1 MLKKSKIYVRETASK
16 EYVESLGCQ
25 CELGVDTAFLLE
37 TNSKCSVNKDTIVF
51 VPSDIS
57 KHKNFDNIDCEDII
71 DNEILLELCSF
82 AKEENKHIHI
92 LPHLNTS
99 EEHEFIYKIIKTMKE
114 NYDFNDVYFD
124 EIKDMYTYYEKI
136 ANSYMVVGM
145 RYHSIVLAAKAGI
158 PFVSLAYEN
167 KMLEVSRYTSM
178 EKQCILLYKKHK
190 KGSISNA
197 MIYANE
203 NHKNIKQ
210 SLSEVNKKLTE
221 LAMLPLK
228 EIKNDK

>member
-1 MLKKSKIYVRETASK
+1 M
-16 EYVESLGCQ
+16 
-25 CELGVDTAFLLE
+25 
-37 TNSKCSVNKDTIVF
+37 
-51 VPSDIS
+51 
-57 KHKNFDNIDCEDII
+57 
-71 DNEILLELCSF
+71 
-82 AKEENKHIHI
+82 
-92 LPHLNTS
+92 PHLNTS